1 MGSFFHFSILFC
13 FVCLWNSDFHGK
25 EKEKE
30 KEIGKERKG
39 KERKGKERKGRKKEK
54 RMGKKEKRMGKR
66 EKREKRGKR
75 GEKVKPWSSFQV
87 DVRET
92 LRKDGETQC
101 DIGQGSEKNDRR

>member
-13 FVCLWNSDFHGK
+13 FVCLWDSDFHGK

-39 KERKGKERKGRKKEK
+39 R
-54 RMGKKEKRMGKR
+54 KKEKRMGKR

-92 LRKDGETQC
+92 LRNSYVCSGAFTVK
-101 DIGQGSEKNDRR
+101 

>member
-30 KEIGKERKG
+30 KEIGKEKEKEKEIG
-39 KERKGKERKGRKKEK
+39 KERKGKEG
-54 RMGKKEKRMGKR
+54 RMGKR

-101 DIGQGSEKNDRR
+101 DIGERSEKNERR

>member
-1 MGSFFHFSILFC
+1 
-13 FVCLWNSDFHGK
+13 
-25 EKEKE
+25 
-30 KEIGKERKG
+30 
-39 KERKGKERKGRKKEK
+39 
-54 RMGKKEKRMGKR
+54 MGKR

-101 DIGQGSEKNDRR
+101 DIGQGSEKNERR

>member
-39 KERKGKERKGRKKEK
+39 R
-54 RMGKKEKRMGKR
+54 KKEKRMGKR

-101 DIGQGSEKNDRR
+101 DIGQGSEKNERR